1 MIKIGILGDIGSG
14 KSYVSKLFGSPVFS
28 ADKEVNK
35 IYKSRTC
42 FNRLKKNLPKYISS
56 FPINKKEISNA
67 VLSSQ
72 KNLKRIIEI
81 VHPIVKIKM
90 NNFLKK
96 NKNKKMVI
104 LDIPLLLENRIND
117 RNFKLIFVDAKKKE
131 IQKRLKKRINYNARL
146 FNKLK
151 KLQLSLEIKKKKSH
165 FIIKNDFKD
174 SYVKKRVKMI
184 KSKILKNERDS
195 FRYRNNWFIYKRWS

>member
-14 KSYVSKLFGSPVFS
+14 KSYVSKLFGGPVFS

-35 IYKSRTC
+35 IYKSKTF
-42 FNRLKKNLPKYISS
+42 FNRFKKKLPKYISS
-56 FPINKKEISNA
+56 FPINKKEIGNA

-72 KNLKRIIEI
+72 KNLKRIINI
-81 VHPIVKIKM
+81 VHPIVRIKM
-90 NNFLKK
+90 NNFLKR

-131 IQKRLKKRINYNARL
+131 IQKRLKKRINYNPRL

-151 KLQLSLEIKKKKSH
+151 KLQLPLEIKKKKSH
-165 FIIKNDFKD
+165 FIIKNNFKS
-174 SYVKKRVKMI
+174 SYVKKRVKML

-195 FRYRNNWFIYKRWS
+195 FRY

>member
-35 IYKSRTC
+35 IYKSKTF
-42 FNRLKKNLPKYISS
+42 FNRFKKKLPKYISS
-56 FPINKKEISNA
+56 FPINKKEIGNA

-72 KNLKRIIEI
+72 KNLKRIINI
-81 VHPIVKIKM
+81 VHPIVRIKM
-90 NNFLKK
+90 NNFLKR

-151 KLQLSLEIKKKKSH
+151 KLQLPLEIKKKKSH
-165 FIIKNDFKD
+165 FIIKNNFKS
-174 SYVKKRVKMI
+174 SYVKKRVKML

-195 FRYRNNWFIYKRWS
+195 FRY